1 MPTLSTEKT
10 VKKIYSA
17 LVLLITLGTAQ
28 ADVVYIADDSS
39 LALRNA
45 ANSYAPV
52 VKVLPT
58 GTSVTVV
65 SDSVR
70 NGFLKVRLI
79 DGTEGFIK
87 AKYTKK
93 EPPEQ
98 DAKDIASKNT
108 VLLQNEIATLK
119 EQLAKANEALTPGS
133 SLEKSL
139 ANERDHLSRELNE
152 LKTTAAHAV
161 QLKEEH
167 DVLQERVVNGE
178 RDLEQLKLENQ
189 SLKDTTK
196 QDWLL
201 YGGALVIIGVFLGF
215 ILPKISWRRR
225 SGWDTY

>member
-28 ADVVYIADDSS
+28 ADVVYIADDYN
-39 LALRNA
+39 LTLRNA

-52 VKVLPT
+52 VKALPT
-58 GTSVTVV
+58 GTSVTVIG
-65 SDSVR
+65 DSVR

-98 DAKDIASKNT
+98 DVKDAASKNT

-119 EQLAKANEALTPGS
+119 EQLAKANEALTPGT

-139 ANERDHLSRELNE
+139 ANERDHLSRELSE
-152 LKTTAAHAV
+152 LKNTAAHAV

-167 DVLQERVVNGE
+167 DLLQERVVNGE

-189 SLKDTTK
+189 GLKDTTK

-201 YGGALVIIGVFLGF
+201 YGGALVIIGIFLGF